1 MTTYKDLLVWQRS
14 MELVVDVYNLTSD
27 LPREEVY
34 GITSQLRRAAV
45 SIPSNIAEGHRRG
58 SSSKDFIRFLRIAYG
73 SGAELE
79 TQMEIIKRLNMVN
92 GTQTATV
99 EDLLS
104 QVMKMLNKFLRS

>member
-1 MTTYKDLLVWQRS
+1 
-14 MELVVDVYNLTSD
+14 MELVVEIYNLTSN

-58 SSSKDFIRFLRIAYG
+58 SSSKDFMRFLRIAYG

-79 TQMEIIKRLNMVN
+79 TQVEIIKRLNLVSY
-92 GTQTATV
+92 TQTKET
-99 EDLLS
+99 EDLLL
-104 QVMKMLNKFLRS
+104 QVMKMLNKFLRT